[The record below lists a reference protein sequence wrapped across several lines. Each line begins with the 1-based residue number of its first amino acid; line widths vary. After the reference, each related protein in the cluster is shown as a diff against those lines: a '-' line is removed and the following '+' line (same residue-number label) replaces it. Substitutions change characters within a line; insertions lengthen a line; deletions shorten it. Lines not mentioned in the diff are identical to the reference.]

1 MTPVMEIFHSVSMEI
16 IHQMET
22 VHFHRG
28 SVVRAAVLVHFC
40 TMHSPTELF
49 ELIEKRRRELGL
61 SQADLGLRAFGKA
74 DNTAVQSLKKGSSP
88 SVERMAALAEALDLE
103 LYIGPRRSAGTA
115 PPTLTLD
122 GDEFAA
128 IPRLAV
134 EASAGAGAY
143 ADQPEV
149 VGKLAFR
156 HDWLRKIGVRPD
168 KAMLITITGDS
179 MAPGLEPGDL
189 ALIDQARTAW
199 VHNALFALV
208 DIDGAVRLKRVLL
221 DRGRALV
228 LLSDNPAHPPEA
240 RTGPDAARVKALG
253 QVVWSGH
260 SWG

>member
-1 MTPVMEIFHSVSMEI
+1 MLSPSEILAMIEA
-16 IHQMET
+16 
-22 VHFHRG
+22 R
-28 SVVRAAVLVHFC
+28 RA
-40 TMHSPTELF
+40 
-49 ELIEKRRRELGL
+49 ELGL
-61 SQADLGLRAFGKA
+61 SQAQLGARAFGRA
-74 DNTAVQSLKKGSSP
+74 DNSAIQNLKRGSSP
-88 SVERMAALAEALDLE
+88 TVDKLEALADALGFE
-103 LYIGPRRSAGTA
+103 LYFGPRRSAGTA
-115 PPTLTLD
+115 PPTVTLD

-189 ALIDQARTAW
+189 ALIDQAKTAW

-208 DIDGAVRLKRVLL
+208 DVDGAVRLKRVLL

-228 LLSDNPAHPPEA
+228 LLSDNPTHPPEA